1 MKGTFD
7 DDRIQF
13 FCDFIIIMER
23 VQSPKIKFEELY
35 GLGIENYLTL
45 NKYDHFALS
54 SKRNNTH
61 EEYDFGIIT
70 FQYKHLTFE
79 DVIESYLT
87 NPINYQNFS
96 DVGKIHALS
105 FLERYCM
112 NYEDV
117 KDVKKKYVKTL

>member
-7 DDRIQF
+7 DDRIRF
-13 FCDFIIIMER
+13 FLRFYNYYGE
-23 VQSPKIKFEELY
+23 SPKIKFEELY

-87 NPINYQNFS
+87 NPIQNFS
-96 DVGKIHALS
+96 DVGQIHALS

-117 KDVKKKYVKTL
+117 KDVKKEYVKTL